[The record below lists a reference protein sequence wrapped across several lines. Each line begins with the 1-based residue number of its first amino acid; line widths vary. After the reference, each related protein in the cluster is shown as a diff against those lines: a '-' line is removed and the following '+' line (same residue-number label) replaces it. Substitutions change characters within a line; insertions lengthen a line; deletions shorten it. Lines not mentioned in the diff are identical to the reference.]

1 MSIVFETARIH
12 HATLAKAEKLAAIL
26 AAEYAALQLRPVY
39 NEDQSAVVSWGVVH
53 TETED
58 GNEAETTIWEGPK
71 VPELSDLLDACE
83 DMGLNPEA
91 PEEETE
97 RSGSVVPEE
106 YRTMYR
112 EMSSNGQTCGD
123 WLAEFL
129 VLHTHGIEGFNVAD
143 FQAIVEANGLD
154 QSRPWAK
161 LPESGQAGWIGRYRM
176 NGRQALEKL
185 VAKRGWVKDAT
196 GNEHALPEADLAI
209 LQRKHAKWLAKEA
222 RKAEI
227 EATKAS

>member
-1 MSIVFETARIH
+1 MPTILETARIH
-12 HATLAKAEKLAAIL
+12 HATRAKAEKLADIL
-26 AAEYAALQLRPVY
+26 AAEYAALQLRPLY
-39 NEDQSAVVSWGVVH
+39 NEDESTVSGFAVVHVEDE
-53 TETED
+53 ETSVY
-58 GNEAETTIWEGPK
+58 EGAK

-83 DMGLNPEA
+83 DMGLDPET
-91 PEEETE
+91 PEVENE

-106 YRTMYR
+106 YRAMYR

-129 VLHTHGIEGFNVAD
+129 VLHTHGIDGFNVAD
-143 FQAIVEANGLD
+143 FQAIIETNGLD

-185 VAKRGWVKDAT
+185 VAQRGWVKDAS
-196 GNEHALPEADLAI
+196 GNQHDLPEADLAI
-209 LQRKHAKWLAKEA
+209 LRRKHAKWLAKEV
-222 RKAEI
+222 RKAEAAKA
-227 EATKAS
+227 EAA